1 MRKLLQV
8 LFMMFSVTSFAQ
20 MATFDATAA
29 ANALSVIESATNT
42 VTKLNDLKD
51 SAEKTY
57 NLVTKVSTVI
67 STGKEVIN
75 IFEYQ
80 NQIMGGISSIRKK
93 LGRIPNPKTQ
103 KSYSVMLV
111 DLIEE
116 TNRLILKVNN
126 VVKTGTLSMN
136 DYERLT
142 MLSEIEGNMRSL
154 ATATKRMD
162 RKLNY

>member
-1 MRKLLQV
+1 MRKLLLV

-29 ANALSVIESATNT
+29 ANALSVIERSTET

-51 SAEKTY
+51 ATEKTY

-67 STGKEVIN
+67 STGKEVVN
-75 IFEYQ
+75 IFQYQ
-80 NQIMGGISSIRKK
+80 SEILSGISSIRKK
-93 LGRIPNPKTQ
+93 LGRIPNQQTQ
-103 KSYSVMLV
+103 KNYSLMLV
-111 DLIEE
+111 DLIDE

-142 MLSEIEGNMRSL
+142 ILSEIEGNMRSL
-154 ATATKRMD
+154 STATKRMD